1 MNYGLNDRMPLFP
14 LLLYGLQWL
23 VISIPSIII
32 LGAVTASMN
41 LEGAAQ
47 QILYIQKLVATVGGG
62 LIIQMLWGHRLP
74 LVMGPASV
82 LLVGSIS
89 ATAAHADAV
98 NTAIVLGGAL
108 LFGLGISGMFDK
120 VQSVFTPRIVVVIL
134 ALIAFTLSP
143 VIVRMLFGRTTDVL
157 FNFIL
162 ALSLSLVMIYLNNR
176 LPGMWRSMVVF
187 MGLVVGTA
195 VCFLVKGP
203 QFPAEVGSVSA
214 FSADWF
220 DFTFQLDGGV
230 LLSFL
235 FCYMALIVN
244 ELGSIQSVGQQIKA
258 DKLNERSR
266 RGISVT
272 GLFNS
277 LSGLLGVI
285 GPVDYSLSPGVIAAT
300 GCASRFPLIPAGVGL
315 IMIAFMPSW
324 LVFISA
330 IPEVILGTILLY
342 LMGSQLTAALQ
353 MMAREKSVSSFNS
366 GLIIGFPLMVALVIS
381 FAPEQALAELPPLI
395 RPILGN
401 GFVMGT
407 ITVLLLEH
415 VIFKDE
421 KKSF

>member
-1 MNYGLNDRMPLFP
+1 MSYGLNDRMPLFP

-41 LEGAAQ
+41 QEGAAQ

-82 LLVGSIS
+82 LLVGIIS

-120 VQSVFTPRIVVVIL
+120 VQSVFTPRIVAVIL

-143 VIVRMLFGRTTDVL
+143 VIIRMLFGRTTDVL

-195 VCFLVKGP
+195 VCFLAKGP
-203 QFPAEVGSVSA
+203 LFPGEIGSVSA

-315 IMIAFMPSW
+315 IMIAFRPSW

-366 GLIIGFPLMVALVIS
+366 GLII
-381 FAPEQALAELPPLI
+381 
-395 RPILGN
+395 
-401 GFVMGT
+401 
-407 ITVLLLEH
+407 
-415 VIFKDE
+415 
-421 KKSF
+421 

>member
-1 MNYGLNDRMPLFP
+1 MNYGLNDKMPLFP
-14 LLLYGLQWL
+14 MLLFGLQWL

-32 LGAVTASMN
+32 LGTVTASLN
-41 LEGAAQ
+41 QEGVSE
-47 QILYIQKLVATVGGG
+47 QIFYIQKLVAIVGVG
-62 LIIQMLWGHRLP
+62 LIIQMLWGHKLP

-82 LLVGSIS
+82 LLVGIIS
-89 ATAAHADAV
+89 ATDAHPDAV
-98 NTAIVLGGAL
+98 NTAIVLGGIT
-108 LFGLGISGMFDK
+108 LFILGVSGLFDK
-120 VQSVFTPRIVVVIL
+120 IQSVFTPRIVTVIL

-143 VIVRMLFGRTTDVL
+143 VIVRMLFGRTTDAL

-162 ALSLSLVMIYLNNR
+162 SLSLSLSMIYLNNR
-176 LPGMWRSMVVF
+176 LSGMWRSLVVF

-195 VCFLVKGP
+195 VCFLVKGLD
-203 QFPAEVGSVSA
+203 FPSEVNSVSM
-214 FSADWF
+214 FSPEWF
-220 DFTFQLDGGV
+220 NFSFRLDGGV

-244 ELGSIQSVGQQIKA
+244 ELGSIQSIGQQIKA
-258 DKLNERSR
+258 DKLNERNR

-277 LSGLLGVI
+277 LSGLFGVI

-300 GCASRFPLIPAGVGL
+300 GCASRFSLIPAGVGL
-315 IMIAFMPSW
+315 LLLAFMPSC

-353 MMAREKSVSSFNS
+353 MMAREKTVSSFNS
-366 GLIIGFPLMVALVIS
+366 GLIIGFPLMIALVVS
-381 FAPEQALAELPPLI
+381 FVPEQALAELPPLI

-401 GFVMGT
+401 GFVIGT
-407 ITVLLLEH
+407 LVVLLLEH
-415 VIFKDE
+415 VVFRNE
-421 KKSF
+421 KKNF